1 MPTYTSNVNEF
12 RVQTRVI
19 NFLAFQIDCILG
31 ASSNFEFR
39 DINTPYLSRYSLKKL
54 D

>member
-19 NFLAFQIDCILG
+19 NILAFQIDCILG

-39 DINTPYLSRYSLKKL
+39 DINTPYLSRYSL
-54 D
+54 

>member
-1 MPTYTSNVNEF
+1 MIITFKEREQANLYIKCK
-12 RVQTRVI
+12 RI

-39 DINTPYLSRYSLKKL
+39 DINTPYLSRYSL
-54 D
+54 